1 MFSSDSLKISWNCGF
16 TYVKDYETHIRK
28 AVGSVNLLSKN

>member
-16 TYVKDYETHIRK
+16 TYSKDDKSHVRK
-28 AVGSVNLLSKN
+28 RVTSVN

>member
-16 TYVKDYETHIRK
+16 TYSKNDESHVTKPVT
-28 AVGSVNLLSKN
+28 SVN